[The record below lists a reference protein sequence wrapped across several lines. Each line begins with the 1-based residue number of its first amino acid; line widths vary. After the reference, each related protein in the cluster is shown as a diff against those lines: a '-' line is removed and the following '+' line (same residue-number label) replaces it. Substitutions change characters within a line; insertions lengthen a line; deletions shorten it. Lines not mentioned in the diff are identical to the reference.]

1 MEINL
6 KERVQKI
13 IAERGVCSRRAAEK
27 LIEENRVRVNGRRVE
42 IGACCDANDLITIDG
57 KKIAP
62 KKQKNV
68 YIILN
73 KPRGCVTT
81 ASDERGRKTV
91 VELLEGV
98 EERVYPVGR
107 LDMAS
112 EGLLLLTND
121 GELARFLTHP
131 SSGIEKEYHVTV
143 LGDAERA
150 LPKLAEGVLL
160 DDGYKTA
167 PAKVRIVKKIE
178 DKTIISLI
186 ITEGH
191 NRQVRKMCEAIGLTV
206 RRLVRVSEGKLKLG
220 ELQPGK
226 WRNAMQS
233 ELRYFEELLKG
244 KDGEAPQ

>member
-1 MEINL
+1 L

-27 LIEENRVRVNGRRVE
+27 LIEEGKVRVNGRKVE
-42 IGACCDANDLITIDG
+42 IGASCDSKDLITVDG

-62 KKQKNV
+62 SREKQA
-68 YIILN
+68 YILLN
-73 KPRGCVTT
+73 KPRGYVTT
-81 ASDERGRKTV
+81 ASDEKGRKTV
-91 VELLEGV
+91 MELLEGV

-121 GELARFLTHP
+121 GELARFLMHP
-131 SSGIEKEYHVTV
+131 SSGVEKEYQVTV
-143 LGDAERA
+143 LGDAESA
-150 LPKLAEGVLL
+150 LAKLEAGVLL
-160 DDGYKTA
+160 DDGYKTS
-167 PAKVRIVKKIE
+167 PAKARIVKKIDE
-178 DKTIISLI
+178 KTVISVI

-220 ELQPGK
+220 DLRSGK
-226 WRNAMQS
+226 WRPALPS
-233 ELRYFEELLKG
+233 EVKYLTELLKG
-244 KDGEAPQ
+244 KDGEEEKI